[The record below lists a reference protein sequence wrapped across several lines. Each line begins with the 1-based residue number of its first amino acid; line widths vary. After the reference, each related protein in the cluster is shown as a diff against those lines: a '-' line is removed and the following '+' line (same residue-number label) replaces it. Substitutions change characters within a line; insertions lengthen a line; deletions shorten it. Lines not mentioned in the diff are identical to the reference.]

1 MLCGLV
7 LLSFT
12 CYCSSQRGLSRPHFY
27 CMLCCF
33 SQAFEANNVDFNRIQ
48 HRSDYSRALA
58 AFRAGSSTTSSTTT
72 APITATATT
81 APAATAAATTNG
93 VSNSSSSS
101 MDAGETEPAA
111 DVSTDVAQNNS
122 DVRTAVSDAPPRA
135 LLMNLKKGAEGLNLV
150 EANFVF
156 LLEPVMNAASEAQ
169 AINRVHRIGQLRP
182 TTVKRFI
189 IRGASPGF
197 FSVLHAV
204 YSSTS
209 A

>member
-1 MLCGLV
+1 VLARLTLV
-7 LLSFT
+7 AVV
-12 CYCSSQRGLSRPHFY
+12 
-27 CMLCCF
+27 CMLPCC

-58 AFRAGSSTTSSTTT
+58 AFRADGPSTTT
-72 APITATATT
+72 ATTATTSTTAIATGTAAATATAST
-81 APAATAAATTNG
+81 AAAAATTNG
-93 VSNSSSSS
+93 TTSSS
-101 MDAGETEPAA
+101 MDDAVKADTTTA
-111 DVSTDVAQNNS
+111 DVSTNVS
-122 DVRTAVSDAPPRA
+122 TTTSDAPPRA

-189 IRGASPGF
+189 IRGEKRRS
-197 FSVLHAV
+197 
-204 YSSTS
+204 
-209 A
+209 